1 METAM
6 QTIELLTLQ
15 NVADLF
21 QVRPRKVR
29 DLVHDNGLPHLRVGR
44 QFRFRRKDVD
54 RWLAERTEAVPRP
67 GAAKSTSEAQPYDW
81 SKRRV

>member
-1 METAM
+1 M

-29 DLVHDNGLPHLRVGR
+29 DLVHDHGLPHVRVGR
-44 QFRFRRKDVD
+44 AFRFRRGDVD
-54 RWLAERTEAVPRP
+54 RWLAERTQAVPRP
-67 GAAKSTSEAQPYDW
+67 GATRSAVEVPSYDW
-81 SKRRV
+81 SKHGK